1 MKEKVDTETELPDPS
16 DFASSAI
23 HAANESIRALLE
35 EKNNTCHVNKCLNSF
50 NN

>member
-23 HAANESIRALLE
+23 HASNESVKALLE
-35 EKNNTCHVNKCLNSF
+35 EKNNMSCQ
-50 NN
+50 